1 MLIMTIGWSWALC
14 FFCFHKQAPTMAQMA
29 MAAMRSDKTTPPTP
43 VPIMTPREE
52 EAVVSS
58 RKRQHQECWSI
69 RREGKREG
77 GCLPVSVS
85 SSPVV
90 SLPVVASLSVNTS
103 LPISLPTGVSLLVVD

>member
-14 FFCFHKQAPTMAQMA
+14 FFCFHQQAPTMQQMKMA

-58 RKRQHQECWSI
+58 RKRQCWSI
-69 RREGKREG
+69 RREGEREG
-77 GCLPVSVS
+77 GGGGMVLTSVS
-85 SSPVV
+85 F
-90 SLPVVASLSVNTS
+90 
-103 LPISLPTGVSLLVVD
+103 